1 MLNLLNSYI
10 CALDIGSSKIAAVL
24 AKTRRGRITEIIFD
38 CVPAKGIKRGV
49 ITDSIDVVNAVTRL
63 LKNLKAKSQIKIK
76 FLYTNISGQ
85 DIITKYSRAIMPLA
99 ERGNKVITL
108 SDIRQII
115 EQARV
120 LGSSLEDEIIHSIPL
135 SYTVDSKSNILN
147 PLGLYSHRL
156 EVDLYLVC
164 AKISSLQSLNRAISQ
179 SGFEIKDLFFSGLA
193 TAKAALSDELKE
205 GLNLFCD
212 IGSDVTEILIFK
224 NGALCGIEVLPCGGD
239 DVTMQLQEVLK
250 MPFELAEDIKRS
262 YGIIGDPEQI
272 EEDKEILVKKSDLY
286 KPVKQRFVAQVVT
299 EKSKSICVKIKEAVE
314 KKVPLYEVNNFVVCG
329 RSILAEGFIEALE
342 STLGVPV
349 KLARINDPKIAVL
362 LKSND
367 ALSGH
372 KYLAYLT
379 ALGMLAQ
386 ALQEKSV
393 GIIPLYQPAKNF
405 ALKAVERLKEVYQEY
420 F

>member
-1 MLNLLNSYI
+1 MINPLNSYI

-24 AKTRRGRITEIIFD
+24 AKTSRGRINEIIFD
-38 CVPAKGIKRGV
+38 CIPAKGIKRGV
-49 ITDSIDVVNAVTRL
+49 ITDSIEVVNAITRL
-63 LKNLKAKSQIKIK
+63 LKNLAAKSQTKIK

-99 ERGNKVITL
+99 EKGNKVITL
-108 SDIRQII
+108 SDIRRIN

-135 SYTVDSKSNILN
+135 SYTVDSKSNIIN

-164 AKISSLQSLNRAISQ
+164 AKLSSLQSLNRAIGQ

-193 TAKAALSDELKE
+193 TAKVALDDELKE

-224 NGALCGIEVLPCGGD
+224 DGALCAIEVLPCGGD

-262 YGIIGDPEQI
+262 YGIIGDFQQI

-286 KPVKQRFVAQVVT
+286 KPVKQRFVAQIVT
-299 EKSKSICVKIKEAVE
+299 EKSKSICLKIKEAVE
-314 KKVPLYEVNNFVVCG
+314 KKVPLYELNNFVVCG

-342 STLGVPV
+342 NTLGVAV
-349 KLARINDPKIAVL
+349 RLARINDLKISESVRN
-362 LKSND
+362 ND
-367 ALSGH
+367 AVSGH

-379 ALGMLAQ
+379 ALGMLTR
-386 ALQEKSV
+386 ALQERPF
-393 GIIPLYQPAKNF
+393 GIIPLQQPAKNF
-405 ALKAVERLKEVYQEY
+405 ALKALEKFKEVYQEY

>member
-24 AKTRRGRITEIIFD
+24 AKTNRGRISEIIFD

-49 ITDSIDVVNAVTRL
+49 ITDSIEVVNAVTRL
-63 LKNLKAKSQIKIK
+63 LKNLKAKSQTKIK

-99 ERGNKVITL
+99 EKGNKVITL
-108 SDIRQII
+108 SDIRRIN

-164 AKISSLQSLNRAISQ
+164 AKLSSLQSLNRAIGQ

-193 TAKAALSDELKE
+193 TAKVAFSDELKE

-224 NGALCGIEVLPCGGD
+224 NGALCAIEVLPCGGD

-262 YGIIGDPEQI
+262 YGIIGDSQQI

-286 KPVKQRFVAQVVT
+286 KPVKQRFVAQIVT

-314 KKVPLYEVNNFVVCG
+314 KKVPLYELNNFVVCG

-349 KLARINDPKIAVL
+349 KLARINDPKISELIKDSDAV
-362 LKSND
+362 
-367 ALSGH
+367 SGH
-372 KYLAYLT
+372 KYLVYLT

-386 ALQEKSV
+386 ALQEKSF
-393 GIIPLYQPAKNF
+393 GIIPLQQPARNF
-405 ALKAVERLKEVYQEY
+405 AFKAIEKFKEVYQEY